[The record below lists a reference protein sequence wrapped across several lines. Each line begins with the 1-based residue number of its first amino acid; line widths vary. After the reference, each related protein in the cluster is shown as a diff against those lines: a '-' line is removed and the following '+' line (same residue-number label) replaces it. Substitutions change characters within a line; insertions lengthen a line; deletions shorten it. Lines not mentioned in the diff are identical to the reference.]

1 MAVEQLLLVTSQ
13 ETASWLCPVL
23 RSLGLRVRV
32 AQTGDP
38 WLLQKAAGQ
47 MDLAQVDLALWDLG
61 YEAGIPPQGWPLI
74 YFDSS
79 ADSAAS
85 GVLSAAQLRLR
96 GIEPGL
102 FLSDPSDAQALRTAI
117 EFCLYKHRAETKLKS
132 LEQWLVSSLTSVGDA
147 VISTDLQGRI
157 TFINPVAEAL
167 TGWRRGESLGKPAG
181 EIVQIVDARTHQPL
195 PDPWKEALQ
204 GQVMLGSGETVLLLA
219 RDGAEVPVANGI
231 APLRDESGQP
241 KGTILVLRDLTV
253 RQSPH
258 GLLSALHD
266 TLTELPNRALFMDRL
281 QRAVERA
288 RRLPGERFAVLFL
301 DLNRFKAVNDTL
313 GHRAGDELLVG
324 TARRLETC
332 VRSIDTL
339 ARFGG
344 DEFAILLEGIQQV
357 SDATRVA
364 ERIHQSLQVP
374 FQIQSHEITISASI
388 GIALAG
394 SQALDPEQ
402 LLQQADSAMYRAK
415 QQGLGRY
422 EVFDPL
428 LHRYAKARAQWEE
441 DLRRALEEGQL
452 RVCYQPMVNL
462 ATGDWQVVEALLY
475 WEHPERGWLSGREFL
490 GVAEEAELAIP
501 LGDWLLK
508 TALQEWQQWRTQFPW
523 MAHLPLHL
531 NLLPQ
536 QFTQPDLAQGLH
548 RYLQEFQIPGALLHL
563 GLTGTLLMEA
573 SSLVEQQLDQLQLLG
588 VALVLERF
596 GSGYVCLQRLST
608 LPLQGIRLDA
618 SLVQRIGPQ
627 QLEPDKTLLAALR
640 LAEILNLS
648 VTAPGIETSEQ
659 ALYLQRMGCV
669 AGQGSHFY
677 PPLAPRELG
686 SLLGRESLA
695 A

>member
-1 MAVEQLLLVTSQ
+1 MIVPVAAAQLLLVASQ
-13 ETASWLCPVL
+13 ETASRLCPVL
-23 RSLGLRVRV
+23 RSQGLRVRV
-32 AQTGDP
+32 SQSADALP
-38 WLLQKAAGQ
+38 LQLAAGQ
-47 MDLAQVDLALWDLG
+47 LDLALLDLG
-61 YEAGIPPQGWPLI
+61 YVTEIPPQGLPLI
-74 YFDSS
+74 YFDSGLAELPS
-79 ADSAAS
+79 Q
-85 GVLSAAQLRLR
+85 AQLRLR

-102 FLSDPSDAQALRTAI
+102 YLADPTDAQGLRTAI
-117 EFCLYKHRAETKLKS
+117 EFCLYKHRAENKLKS

-167 TGWRRGESLGKPAG
+167 TGWRRGESLGKPVS
-181 EIVQIVDARTHQPL
+181 EIVRIVDARTHQPL
-195 PDPWKEALQ
+195 PDPWGEALR
-204 GQVMLGSGETVLLLA
+204 GQVMLGSGEAVLLLA

-241 KGTILVLRDLTV
+241 KGSILVLRDLTV

-301 DLNRFKAVNDTL
+301 DLNRFKSVNDTL
-313 GHRAGDELLVG
+313 GHHAGDELLVG

-415 QQGLGRY
+415 QQGPSRY

-441 DLRRALEEGQL
+441 ELRHALDQEQL
-452 RVCYQPMVNL
+452 QVCYQPMVNL
-462 ATGDWQVVEALLY
+462 TTGDWQAVEALLY

-490 GVAEEAELAIP
+490 GVAEEAGLALP
-501 LGDWLLK
+501 LGDWFIQA
-508 TALQEWQQWRTQFPW
+508 ALRQWQQWRAQYPW
-523 MAHLPLHL
+523 MLELPLHL

-536 QFTQPDLAQGLH
+536 QFAQPDLAQRLH
-548 RYLQEFQIPGALLHL
+548 RWLQEFQLSGSLLHL
-563 GLTGTLLMEA
+563 GLTGTMLMEA
-573 SSLVEQQLDQLQLLG
+573 SSLVEQQLHQLQLLG

-608 LPLQGIRLDA
+608 LPLQGIRLDG
-618 SLVQRIGPQ
+618 SLLQPIGPH

-640 LAEILNLS
+640 LAETLNLP
-648 VTAPGIETSEQ
+648 VTAPAIETSEQ

-677 PPLAPRELG
+677 PPLAPREFG
-686 SLLGRESLA
+686 SVLRTEPLA

>member
-1 MAVEQLLLVTSQ
+1 MPVAAEQLLLVSSR
-13 ETASWLCPVL
+13 EAASRLCPVL
-23 RSLGLRVRV
+23 RSQGLRVRV
-32 AQTGDP
+32 GQSVDALP
-38 WLLQKAAGQ
+38 LQLAAGQ
-47 MDLAQVDLALWDLG
+47 FDLALLDLG
-61 YEAGIPPQGWPLI
+61 CLSGLLPQGLPLI
-74 YFDSS
+74 YFDSGLTELPS
-79 ADSAAS
+79 Q
-85 GVLSAAQLRLR
+85 AQLRLQ

-102 FLSDPSDAQALRTAI
+102 FLADPTDAQALRTAI
-117 EFCLYKHRAETKLKS
+117 EFCLYKHRAESKLKS
-132 LEQWLVSSLTSVGDA
+132 LEQFLASSLTSVGDA
-147 VISTDLQGRI
+147 VISTDLQGRV

-167 TGWRRGESLGKPAG
+167 IGWRRGESLGKPAA
-181 EIVQIVDARTHQPL
+181 EIVRIVDARTHQPL
-195 PDPWKEALQ
+195 PDPWGEALR
-204 GQVMLGSGETVLLLA
+204 GQVMIGSGEAVLLLA

-241 KGTILVLRDLTV
+241 RGTILVLRDLTV

-288 RRLPGERFAVLFL
+288 RRIPGERFAVLFL
-301 DLNRFKAVNDTL
+301 DLNRFKAVNDSL
-313 GHRAGDELLVG
+313 GHHAGDELLVG

-374 FQIQSHEITISASI
+374 FQIQAHDVTISTSI

-415 QQGLGRY
+415 QQGPGRY

-441 DLRRALEEGQL
+441 ELRRALEQEQL
-452 RVCYQPMVNL
+452 RVCYQPIVNL
-462 ATGDWQVVEALLY
+462 ATGYWQAVEALLY

-490 GVAEEAELAIP
+490 GVAEESGLAVE
-501 LGDWLLK
+501 LGDWLIQS
-508 TALQEWQQWRTQFPW
+508 TFRQWQQWRAQYSSLS
-523 MAHLPLHL
+523 ALPLHL

-536 QFTQPDLAQGLH
+536 QFAQPDLAQRLH
-548 RYLQEFQIPGALLHL
+548 RWLQEFQLSGSLLHL
-563 GLTGTLLMEA
+563 GLTGTMLMEA
-573 SSLVEQQLDQLQLLG
+573 SSLVEQQLHQLQLLG
-588 VALVLERF
+588 AALILERF
-596 GSGYVCLQRLST
+596 GSGYVCLQRLSH

-618 SLVQRIGPQ
+618 ALAQAIGPQ
-627 QLEPDKTLLAALR
+627 QREPDKALLAALR
-640 LAEILNLS
+640 LAEILNLP
-648 VTAPGIETSEQ
+648 VAAPAIETSEQ
-659 ALYLQRMGCV
+659 ALYLHRMGCER
-669 AGQGSHFY
+669 GQGSLFY
-677 PPLAPRELG
+677 PPLAAGEMG
-686 SLLGRESLA
+686 SLLGRETLA